1 MIVTDILDLCS
12 VDLHL
17 LYIVID
23 IIIVVV
29 LLVNEAL
36 CPRMVLLDGS
46 IIHED
51 GSIRWFYYYYLLLS
65 FVTLNFG

>member
-1 MIVTDILDLCS
+1 M
-12 VDLHL
+12 
-17 LYIVID
+17 ID